1 MQWKVVN
8 IFSNTIDAV
17 IKLQKV
23 QVCYFIGSE
32 KENFTNKDSNRRSAR
47 DQAKQHF
54 NTHGKLLMRF
64 YS

>member
-23 QVCYFIGSE
+23 QVCFFIGNE
-32 KENFTNKDSNRRSAR
+32 KENFTNKDSTQVLQKINPS
-47 DQAKQHF
+47 
-54 NTHGKLLMRF
+54 NILTHMENC
-64 YS
+64 S